1 MLSSIQ
7 KIDSIRNKTNNKMKA
22 KKYIHNYLIILLGV
36 LLSLN
41 SFAQE
46 NNTQL
51 WEKAN
56 AYFTTEEYQ
65 QAVSIYEQILQTGEE
80 SAKLYFNLGNSYYK
94 TGDINKAILNFER
107 AKVLA
112 PHDKDIEFNLQIANQ
127 FVVTKIEELPQPF
140 YLRWKTSVTNKYPT
154 DTWAAISIGAFILFL
169 IFLGFYI
176 FSRLSTLKR
185 IAFWLGIIAILF
197 SGFTLSFASKQKQLI
212 KNRNHAIVFCP
223 RVTVKSSPSQT
234 GTDLFLIYEGLKIE
248 ITDSLNTWKEIKL
261 TDGNEGWLPDS
272 CIVKI

>member
-1 MLSSIQ
+1 MTKNIFH
-7 KIDSIRNKTNNKMKA
+7 KIT
-22 KKYIHNYLIILLGV
+22 IILIGILI
-36 LLSLN
+36 SMN

-46 NNTQL
+46 NNIQL

-56 AYFTTEEYQ
+56 AYYTTEEYQ
-65 QAVSIYEQILQTGEE
+65 QALSIYEQIVNSGEE

-94 TGDINKAILNFER
+94 TGDVNNAILYFER

-140 YLRWKTSVTNKYPT
+140 FMRWKSSVTDKYPA
-154 DTWAAISIGAFILFL
+154 DTWATISIGAFFIFL
-169 IFLGFYI
+169 ILLGFFV
-176 FSRLSTLKR
+176 FSRRTAIKR
-185 IAFWLGIIAILF
+185 ASFWIGIIAILF
-197 SGFTLSFASKQKQLI
+197 SGFTFSFAHHQKKKI

-223 RVTVKSSPSQT
+223 RVTVKSSPTQT

-248 ITDSLNTWKEIKL
+248 ITDSLKTWTEIKL
-261 TDGNEGWLPDS
+261 ADGNEGWLPDS